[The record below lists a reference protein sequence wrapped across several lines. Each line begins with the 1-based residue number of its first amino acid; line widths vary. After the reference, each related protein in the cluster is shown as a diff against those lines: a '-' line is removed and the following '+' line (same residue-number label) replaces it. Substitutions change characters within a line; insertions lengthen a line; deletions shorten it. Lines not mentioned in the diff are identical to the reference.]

1 MSVKLDPFICG
12 NWDGSGLWLQWS
24 AVPGAEYELQIRFR
38 AKESDAWGSWVATV
52 PPQGPHSTWGVIP
65 TWKEGWHAQ
74 ARVRVKPFP
83 DVAEEGVSFDWE
95 SASEVTFG
103 FCSALFEILSEK
115 YDQHFVAGTMF
126 HAQVD
131 AAACCYQA
139 REEIFVK
146 AGESARVKLF
156 ATGASGYFQL
166 DHPNH
171 FDVRPTFGVRVRN
184 VEASVEDIAPT
195 GRDFTIIEAKAPD
208 VVTMTVTPAASF

>member
-12 NWDGSGLWLQWS
+12 KWDGSGLWLQWS

-38 AKESDAWGSWVATV
+38 AKESDAWGAWVTTV

-74 ARVRVKPFP
+74 ARVRVAG
-83 DVAEEGVSFDWE
+83 DANWE
-95 SASEVTFG
+95 LASEVTFG

-146 AGESARVKLF
+146 AGEWVHVTLY

-166 DHPNH
+166 DHTNH

-184 VEASVEDIAPT
+184 IEPSVEDIAPT
-195 GRDFTIIEAKAPD
+195 SRDFTIIEAKAPD